1 MHFARLSLFSVV
13 LGKRISLYVGSHPMV
28 NQIRGLTLLNRD
40 DVLDKVLNALS
51 HSIRRQIIHMIGNH
65 GAVSYTDLTELGL
78 EPGTLYFHLDIL
90 SKSDE
95 PLVTRP
101 GKKLYS
107 LTELG
112 QAAYEIVLQ
121 SEDQLD
127 WMAKDQDAMIS
138 KSSIMSEI
146 LAFRPIVRRIQAD
159 PWRFFFELV
168 VFLGLYG
175 YLASEVG
182 LLPIFLFFLE
192 GAFDTGITILAA
204 FGAWIT
210 TYTLV
215 ELLSI
220 PVLRKSGFSPAL
232 FATIPLAFVPHI
244 LFESMWYF
252 LPQIGIISGWPL
264 TILLTV
270 LIAWS
275 TYILT
280 VAVSRAKAVRFSRAA
295 IVTLLVTNAN
305 LLLLALLNASI
316 PL

>member
-1 MHFARLSLFSVV
+1 
-13 LGKRISLYVGSHPMV
+13 
-28 NQIRGLTLLNRD
+28 
-40 DVLDKVLNALS
+40 
-51 HSIRRQIIHMIGNH
+51 MIGNQ

-90 SKSDE
+90 SKSDD
-95 PLVTRP
+95 PLISRP

-112 QAAYEIVLQ
+112 QAAYEITLQ
-121 SEDQLD
+121 SEDQID
-127 WMAKDQDAMIS
+127 WLVKDKES
-138 KSSIMSEI
+138 TTGRSSIAGD
-146 LAFRPIVRRIQAD
+146 LLTLQPIIRRIQAD

-192 GAFDTGITILAA
+192 GSFDTGITILAA

-210 TYTLV
+210 TFVLV

-220 PVLRKSGFSPAL
+220 PVLRKRGFSPAL
-232 FATIPLAFVPHI
+232 FATIPIAFVPHI
-244 LFESMWYF
+244 LMEAMWYF

-264 TILLTV
+264 TILLAL

-305 LLLLALLNASI
+305 LLLLAVLNASLI
-316 PL
+316 L